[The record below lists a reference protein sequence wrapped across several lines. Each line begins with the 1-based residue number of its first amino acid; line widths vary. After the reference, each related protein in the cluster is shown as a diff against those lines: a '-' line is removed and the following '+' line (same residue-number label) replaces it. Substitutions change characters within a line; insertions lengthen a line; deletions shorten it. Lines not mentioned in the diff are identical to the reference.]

1 MPRVFGVLAIFG
13 GWSCIMLSAVFGLIA
28 TQFLD
33 LDHVEGVLPPSG
45 VYGVP
50 SVAVMWITI
59 GTAVVT
65 AVPFGAAMFAA
76 DPSRRLYAAAA
87 VMAVVGVV
95 LLPDDLGR
103 AYAAALIPG
112 AGLLALGG
120 WWTHQAGAIGG
131 KFPAAIEPAPVP
143 AASQPAPASAVVAA
157 LDPVFAAAGVPA
169 FGAAVG
175 AASGAASVGGP
186 GGGAPSESISA
197 DSPSPVPAPASSATA
212 RSARAAA
219 KARKAATA
227 ECPWCSAQIAAGL
240 DRCPSCGAA
249 LTAGAELAVIAIPGV
264 TDVAPELRS
273 YQERVERQKKRV
285 GILSM
290 VLSNSGDAL
299 FAGSGGPVDAD
310 AVRPPSADVKAEME
324 RFDREISAAREA
336 GAAAARGAEAE
347 AAAAEVAAARGAEGE
362 AAATPA
368 ATPAAAPEAR
378 AASESEAAEV
388 AETEADSSPASGA

>member
-1 MPRVFGVLAIFG
+1 
-13 GWSCIMLSAVFGLIA
+13 
-28 TQFLD
+28 
-33 LDHVEGVLPPSG
+33 
-45 VYGVP
+45 
-50 SVAVMWITI
+50 
-59 GTAVVT
+59 
-65 AVPFGAAMFAA
+65 
-76 DPSRRLYAAAA
+76 
-87 VMAVVGVV
+87 MAVVGVV

-131 KFPAAIEPAPVP
+131 ELPAAIQPPPVP
-143 AASQPAPASAVVAA
+143 AASQPAPASAVGAA
-157 LDPVFAAAGVPA
+157 LEPVVATAFGTAGGTA
-169 FGAAVG
+169 GGAAVG
-175 AASGAASVGGP
+175 AASGGAP
-186 GGGAPSESISA
+186 GGGVPSESISA
-197 DSPSPVPAPASSATA
+197 APPSPAPAPAKSATA
-212 RSARAAA
+212 RSARTAA

-249 LTAGAELAVIAIPGV
+249 LTEGAELAVIAIPGV

-273 YQERVERQKKRV
+273 YQEKVERQKKRV

-290 VLSNSGDAL
+290 VLSNSDDAL
-299 FAGSGGPVDAD
+299 FAGSGGPVDAG

-347 AAAAEVAAARGAEGE
+347 AAAGEAAAGEAAVARGAEGE
-362 AAATPA
+362 AAPAETATA
-368 ATPAAAPEAR
+368 ATPAGAPETPAVP
-378 AASESEAAEV
+378 ESEPAKV